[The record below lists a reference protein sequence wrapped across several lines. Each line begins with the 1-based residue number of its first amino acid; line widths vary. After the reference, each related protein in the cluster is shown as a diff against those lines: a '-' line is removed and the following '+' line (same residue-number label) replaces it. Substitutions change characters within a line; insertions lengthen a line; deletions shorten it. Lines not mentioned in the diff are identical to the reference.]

1 MDKREQLINTYIIL
15 LFGVLNLFCN
25 EFNFLAINLR
35 TLLLFAVTFVTFI
48 YYVRQ
53 GTGPYNWKKLT
64 RTDWLI
70 SGIMIITLICLIYR
84 ICTGIA
90 DVNQEIVL
98 LAIGVMYFVLHKY
111 EVDIRAV
118 FGVLCISNYIVY
130 AMMLLS
136 YITKGWSSPLIKFL
150 KGNGGATAWL
160 LLGVAVTMLS
170 YCTSRRRKLTV
181 FYGIGMLL
189 GSFLL
194 FMEKNMTAILII
206 EGLIISLPF
215 IFKPEKRFIKRVIE
229 IFLCFNFLLCNMSLL
244 TGYVEIFKGD
254 MIYDLEVSVYM
265 ELVLAVAALA
275 FFTLW
280 DKHTTEEDEMDTR
293 LPELLPFFQLVA
305 VVAIIFIGALFA
317 AATRGS
323 SVVLPD
329 VMYKLLSLFILS
341 IAEQNGIFYTI
352 GERYGIVGA
361 VAIMVL
367 LAVIAIYCLRK
378 TMEDTR
384 EQKLSKCIMVIY
396 VVQSIF
402 LKQTVLT
409 TPLYAAIIIMYLKG
423 TVEKE
428 RNVLDEADNSD
439 TVL

>member
-1 MDKREQLINTYIIL
+1 
-15 LFGVLNLFCN
+15 
-25 EFNFLAINLR
+25 
-35 TLLLFAVTFVTFI
+35 
-48 YYVRQ
+48 
-53 GTGPYNWKKLT
+53 
-64 RTDWLI
+64 
-70 SGIMIITLICLIYR
+70 
-84 ICTGIA
+84 
-90 DVNQEIVL
+90 
-98 LAIGVMYFVLHKY
+98 
-111 EVDIRAV
+111 
-118 FGVLCISNYIVY
+118 
-130 AMMLLS
+130 
-136 YITKGWSSPLIKFL
+136 
-150 KGNGGATAWL
+150 
-160 LLGVAVTMLS
+160 
-170 YCTSRRRKLTV
+170 
-181 FYGIGMLL
+181 
-189 GSFLL
+189 
-194 FMEKNMTAILII
+194 
-206 EGLIISLPF
+206 
-215 IFKPEKRFIKRVIE
+215 
-229 IFLCFNFLLCNMSLL
+229 
-244 TGYVEIFKGD
+244 
-254 MIYDLEVSVYM
+254 
-265 ELVLAVAALA
+265 
-275 FFTLW
+275 
-280 DKHTTEEDEMDTR
+280 MDTR

-305 VVAIIFIGALFA
+305 VVAIIFIGALFT

-323 SVVLPD
+323 SVGLPD